1 MAAEPTRETTAP
13 GDVTIQRFDLTA
25 SAARSLIDALN
36 SELSDRYPEPGANH
50 FRLDPEEVADGRGAF
65 LVAARA
71 GRLVGCGAVRRI
83 EERTGEIKRMF
94 VCPEERGRGLG
105 RALLA
110 ALETEA
116 RALGIA
122 RLVLETGARQP
133 EAIALYRRAGFEEV
147 APFGEYIGSPLSVCM
162 AKNL

>member
-1 MAAEPTRETTAP
+1 MTVEPTREAPAP
-13 GDVTIQRFDLTA
+13 GGVAIQPWDLM
-25 SAARSLIDALN
+25 SPAAQDLIEALN
-36 SELSDRYPEPGANH
+36 AELAGRYPEPGANH
-50 FRLDPEEVADGRGAF
+50 FRLDPQEVADGRGAF

-71 GRLVGCGAVRRI
+71 GRLVGCGAVRCI

-94 VCPEERGRGLG
+94 VRPEERGRGLG

-122 RLVLETGARQP
+122 RLVLETGLRQH
-133 EAIALYRRAGFEEV
+133 EAMALYTRAGFSEV

-162 AKNL
+162 AKDL

>member
-1 MAAEPTRETTAP
+1 MP
-13 GDVTIQRFDLTA
+13 GTVTIQRYDLLSPGA
-25 SAARSLIDALN
+25 QGLIAALN
-36 SELSDRYPEPGANH
+36 AELARLYPEPGANH
-50 FRLDPEEVADGRGAF
+50 FRLDPDEVAGGRGAF

-71 GRLVGCGAVRRI
+71 GNLVGCGAVRRI

-94 VCPEERGRGLG
+94 VRPEERGRGLG

-122 RLVLETGARQP
+122 RLVLETGARQH
-133 EAIALYRRAGFEEV
+133 EAMALYTRAGFSEV
-147 APFGEYIGSPLSVCM
+147 APFGEYIDSPLSVCM
-162 AKNL
+162 AKDL